1 VDKAAALN
9 NLSRIARVVLEI
21 GQFSG
26 VEPDLLR
33 FAFAAIK
40 KGTALEQAEIV
51 ILVPPLLLYCGEC
64 ENEYLGEIDDLR
76 CPTCMKDQFNVIRGR
91 EVLVKSIEGE

>member
-1 VDKAAALN
+1 MDKAAALN

-40 KGTALEQAEIV
+40 RTALEQAEIV
-51 ILVPPLLLYCGEC
+51 IRTAAAALL
-64 ENEYLGEIDDLR
+64 R
-76 CPTCMKDQFNVIRGR
+76 RMR
-91 EVLVKSIEGE
+91 E